1 MKKLLLFLLIFLVT
15 ATFSYSQEGMWLLTQ
30 IDQLGLEKKGLE
42 IDVSDIYNPDGPSLH
57 KAIVLLGG
65 GTASFVSPNGLL
77 VTNHHVAFTA
87 IQRVS
92 SAETDYITKGFLA
105 RNYEDEIQAP
115 GYTAQILTEM
125 KDVTDKIL
133 KATKG
138 IDDPV
143 ERDEKINDKIREIT
157 ESIEGDREDINATV
171 AEMYNGKQ
179 YFLFVYE
186 VFSDVRIVYAPPKAI
201 GTFGGDIDNWM
212 WPRHTGDFSFLRV
225 YMAPDG
231 TGSEY
236 DENNVP
242 YKPEVWLKTSTGDLD
257 DGDLTFVM
265 GFPGTTTRYRT
276 SNSAYWNLTYNY
288 PFTIASFGAVIDI
301 MDELT
306 ADDPDGKIKVADLRS
321 GLANTMKNYQGK
333 VEGMKK
339 TNYVKQKK
347 KFEKEF
353 TEWVNS
359 NPETKEKYG
368 HILPD
373 IKETY
378 KGLNKTRARDD
389 VYGVFQGLASSM
401 LNIAA
406 GIYIVAIEMDK
417 PEEERRPGMDE
428 RGIQQMTDRLRYTYM
443 GYYEPVDKAMLVHTL
458 KMADTLPEGQ
468 RIEGLAYVLDDPST
482 TIEEWV
488 DKAYENSKLMDM
500 EYAKPLFGKTTAEV
514 DALNDPFVEIVKA
527 LYPLSEE
534 IREINNTFASKITDL
549 RKQYIDALFEW
560 KGSSMYPDANRTMR
574 FTSGPVIGYS
584 PEDAVWYYPF
594 TSLEGVIDKNT
605 GEEPFDVPKGL
616 FKLWKTDDLGQWI
629 DPELDDVPV
638 AFLHQIDIAGGNS
651 GSPVM
656 NARGEIIG
664 VVFDGNYE
672 AMISDWQYDF
682 DLQRAIS
689 VDIRYVLFVT
699 EKFGDAGFIL
709 EEMGVD

>member
-417 PEEERRPGMDE
+417 PEEERR
-428 RGIQQMTDRLRYTYM
+428 L
-443 GYYEPVDKAMLVHTL
+443 
-458 KMADTLPEGQ
+458 
-468 RIEGLAYVLDDPST
+468 
-482 TIEEWV
+482 
-488 DKAYENSKLMDM
+488 
-500 EYAKPLFGKTTAEV
+500 
-514 DALNDPFVEIVKA
+514 EI
-527 LYPLSEE
+527 S
-534 IREINNTFASKITDL
+534 
-549 RKQYIDALFEW
+549 
-560 KGSSMYPDANRTMR
+560 
-574 FTSGPVIGYS
+574 
-584 PEDAVWYYPF
+584 
-594 TSLEGVIDKNT
+594 
-605 GEEPFDVPKGL
+605 
-616 FKLWKTDDLGQWI
+616 
-629 DPELDDVPV
+629 
-638 AFLHQIDIAGGNS
+638 
-651 GSPVM
+651 
-656 NARGEIIG
+656 
-664 VVFDGNYE
+664 
-672 AMISDWQYDF
+672 
-682 DLQRAIS
+682 
-689 VDIRYVLFVT
+689 
-699 EKFGDAGFIL
+699 
-709 EEMGVD
+709 